1 MPVVLSW
8 ISQKTHG
15 LLYQPNSDA
24 DIKVHHKSLNALAD
38 TCLSAISE
46 SAVVAS
52 QCNMKAQSK
61 S

>member
-8 ISQKTHG
+8 ISQKHG
-15 LLYQPNSDA
+15 LLYQTNSDA
-24 DIKVHHKSLNALAD
+24 DIKVQHQSLNALSD
-38 TCLSAISE
+38 TCLSGISE

-52 QCNMKAQSK
+52 QCDIEAQSK